1 MDFRPGFFLKT
12 GAFALK
18 YGYCLNPV
26 LRAILQSPSC
36 GVRMVLLKRSE
47 FFRVLLVLLAGGF
60 LTLPVQAA
68 NNKDADNK
76 SAKNAASAKAAPAG
90 KNAKSA
96 KKSAKPVK
104 SQALK
109 ETPKTLAAQ
118 KAAKEKVVTATSA
131 KPSRL
136 LASKKRRDNPPDHW
150 GEWNGPAGTSPGL
163 HSHAALLI
171 DMQNGE
177 ALYQKNASQIVPIAS
192 ITKLMTAMVMLDAH
206 LPMNEEFYITD
217 DDVDTLKG
225 SRSRLAVGT
234 QLTRQEALLLALMS
248 SENRAAHALGRNY
261 PGGIPAFV
269 AAMNRKAQELG
280 MTNSRFLDPTGLNSG
295 NVSTARDL
303 AKMVAAASKYAPIR
317 EASTTSDAKFDVRGR
332 IQEYRNTNP
341 LVRSDD
347 WDIGVTKTG
356 FIREAGKCLVMQA
369 KVNNRPMV
377 FVLLDSEGSMTRVG
391 DANRLKKWA
400 EAQHS

>member
-1 MDFRPGFFLKT
+1 
-12 GAFALK
+12 
-18 YGYCLNPV
+18 
-26 LRAILQSPSC
+26 
-36 GVRMVLLKRSE
+36 MVLFKRSKISK
-47 FFRVLLVLLAGGF
+47 VLLGLLAGAL
-60 LTLPVQAA
+60 LTLPAQAA
-68 NNKDADNK
+68 TSKESD
-76 SAKNAASAKAAPAG
+76 S
-90 KNAKSA
+90 KNAKSSKSA
-96 KKSAKPVK
+96 STAKNAKSSSSKKSVPPVK
-104 SQALK
+104 SQAMK
-109 ETPKTLAAQ
+109 ETPRTVAAQ
-118 KAAKEKVVTATSA
+118 KAAKEKVVTATS
-131 KPSRL
+131 KKQSRL

-150 GEWNGPAGTSPGL
+150 GEWNGPVGSSPGL
-163 HSHAALLI
+163 HSHAALLL

-177 ALYQKNASQIVPIAS
+177 ALYQKNATQVVPIAS
-192 ITKLMTAMVMLDAH
+192 ITKLMTAMVMLDAQ
-206 LPMNEEFYITD
+206 LPMNEELVITE

-234 QLTRQEALLLALMS
+234 QLTRQETLLLALMS

-303 AKMVAAASKYAPIR
+303 AKMVAAASKYAAIR

-332 IQEYRNTNP
+332 VQEYRNTNP
-341 LVRSDD
+341 LVRSDS
-347 WDIGVTKTG
+347 WDIGVSKTG

-369 KVNNRPMV
+369 KVNNRPML

-400 EAQHS
+400 EATRS

>member
-1 MDFRPGFFLKT
+1 M
-12 GAFALK
+12 ALIK
-18 YGYCLNPV
+18 RY
-26 LRAILQSPSC
+26 QSS
-36 GVRMVLLKRSE
+36 K
-47 FFRVLLVLLAGGF
+47 LLAALLLGGLF
-60 LTLPVQAA
+60 VSVAASAAPATQSTPQATS
-68 NNKDADNK
+68 NKQTSKNK
-76 SAKNAASAKAAPAG
+76 STTSAKNKQA
-90 KNAKSA
+90 
-96 KKSAKPVK
+96 AKPVK
-104 SQALK
+104 SQAAK
-109 ETPKTLAAQ
+109 TTPKTVAAQ
-118 KAAKEKVVTATSA
+118 NAAKDKVVSATSK

-136 LASKKRRDNPPDHW
+136 IASKKPRSTPPDHW
-150 GEWNGPAGTSPGL
+150 GEWNGPVGSSPGL
-163 HSHAALLI
+163 HSHAALLL

-177 ALYQKNASQIVPIAS
+177 SVYQKNATQVVPIAS

-206 LPMNEEFYITD
+206 LPMHEELVITD

-234 QLTRQEALLLALMS
+234 RLTRQEALLLALMS

-261 PGGIPAFV
+261 PGGTPAFV

-280 MTNSRFLDPTGLNSG
+280 MVNSRFTDPTGLSAS
-295 NVSTARDL
+295 NVSTAKDL
-303 AKMVAAASKYAPIR
+303 AKMVTAAYRYAPIR
-317 EASTTSDAKFDVRGR
+317 ETSTTSDARVDVRGR
-332 IQEYRNTNP
+332 VQEYRNTNP
-341 LVRSDD
+341 LVRSDS

-400 EAQHS
+400 EAHNS

>member
-1 MDFRPGFFLKT
+1 MFMALNKRFLSRKLI
-12 GAFALK
+12 AALVMSGMLSASAS
-18 YGYCLNPV
+18 Y
-26 LRAILQSPSC
+26 
-36 GVRMVLLKRSE
+36 
-47 FFRVLLVLLAGGF
+47 
-60 LTLPVQAA
+60 AA
-68 NNKDADNK
+68 TTSK
-76 SAKNAASAKAAPAG
+76 SSAASDSKQSSKSKTVA
-90 KNAKSA
+90 AKS
-96 KKSAKPVK
+96 KKNAKPVK
-104 SQALK
+104 SQAMK
-109 ETPKTLAAQ
+109 ETPKTVAAQ
-118 KAAKEKVVTATSA
+118 NAARDKVVSATSK

-136 LASKKRRDNPPDHW
+136 LASKKPRDNPPKNW
-150 GEWNGPAGTSPGL
+150 GEWNGPVGSSPGL
-163 HSHAALLI
+163 HSHAALLL

-177 ALYQKNASQIVPIAS
+177 AVYQKNATQIVPIAS

-234 QLTRQEALLLALMS
+234 QLSRQEALLLALMS

-303 AKMVAAASKYAPIR
+303 AKMVTAASKYPQIR
-317 EASTTSDAKFDVRGR
+317 EASTTTDAKFDVRGR
-332 IQEYRNTNP
+332 MQEYRNTNP

-400 EAQHS
+400 EAQS

>member
-1 MDFRPGFFLKT
+1 M
-12 GAFALK
+12 
-18 YGYCLNPV
+18 
-26 LRAILQSPSC
+26 
-36 GVRMVLLKRSE
+36 
-47 FFRVLLVLLAGGF
+47 LVLLAGSV
-60 LTLPVQAA
+60 LALPVHTASS
-68 NNKDADNK
+68 KDSD
-76 SAKNAASAKAAPAG
+76 STTAKNPASVKSTKAS
-90 KNAKSA
+90 SA

-109 ETPKTLAAQ
+109 ESPKTMAAQ

-136 LASKKRRDNPPDHW
+136 IASKKRRDNPPDHW

-163 HSHAALLI
+163 HSHAALLL

-177 ALYQKNASQIVPIAS
+177 ALYQKNATQIVPIAS

-234 QLTRQEALLLALMS
+234 QLTRQEALVLALMS

-280 MTNSRFLDPTGLNSG
+280 MANSRFLDPTGLNSG

-303 AKMVAAASKYAPIR
+303 AKMVTAASKYAPIR
-317 EASTTSDAKFDVRGR
+317 EASTTSEAKFDVRGR

-347 WDIGVTKTG
+347 WEIGVTKTG

-400 EAQHS
+400 EATRS

>member
-1 MDFRPGFFLKT
+1 MALIKRFQSSKLLAT
-12 GAFALK
+12 LLLSGAFAATAMSVEAATQNTTQTTNTK
-18 YGYCLNPV
+18 
-26 LRAILQSPSC
+26 
-36 GVRMVLLKRSE
+36 
-47 FFRVLLVLLAGGF
+47 
-60 LTLPVQAA
+60 QAS
-68 NNKDADNK
+68 K
-76 SAKNAASAKAAPAG
+76 SKSTSTAKTKKA
-90 KNAKSA
+90 
-96 KKSAKPVK
+96 AKPVK
-104 SQALK
+104 SQATK
-109 ETPKTLAAQ
+109 ETAKTLAVQ
-118 KAAKEKVVTATSA
+118 NAAKDKVVSATSK

-136 LASKKRRDNPPDHW
+136 IASKKPRSTPPSHW
-150 GEWNGPAGTSPGL
+150 GEWNGPVGSSPGL

-177 ALYQKNASQIVPIAS
+177 AVYQKNATQIVPIAS

-206 LPMNEEFYITD
+206 LPMNEELVITD

-225 SRSRLAVGT
+225 SRSRLMVGT

-280 MTNSRFLDPTGLNSG
+280 MSNSRFLDPTGLNSG

-303 AKMVAAASKYAPIR
+303 AKMVSAASKYAQIR
-317 EASTTSDAKFDVRGR
+317 EASTTTEAKFDVRGR

-341 LVRSDD
+341 LVRSDS

-400 EAQHS
+400 EAQPS

>member
-1 MDFRPGFFLKT
+1 MPTF
-12 GAFALK
+12 
-18 YGYCLNPV
+18 
-26 LRAILQSPSC
+26 
-36 GVRMVLLKRSE
+36 KRSMIS
-47 FFRVLLVLLAGGF
+47 RLLLALLAGGVVS
-60 LTLPVQAA
+60 LSCSLPVQAA
-68 NNKDADNK
+68 GSKDADN
-76 SAKNAASAKAAPAG
+76 G
-90 KNAKSA
+90 KNAKSTAASKSAKSAKAA
-96 KKSAKPVK
+96 KKTAKPVK
-104 SQALK
+104 SQAMK
-109 ETPKTLAAQ
+109 ETPATVAAQ
-118 KAAKEKVVTATSA
+118 KAAKEKVVSATSK

-136 LASKKRRDNPPDHW
+136 IASKKPRDNPPDHW
-150 GEWNGPAGTSPGL
+150 GEWNGPAGSSPGL
-163 HSHAALLI
+163 HSHAALLL

-177 ALYQKNASQIVPIAS
+177 ALYQKNASQVVPIAS

-206 LPMNEEFYITD
+206 LPMSEEFYITD

-234 QLTRQEALLLALMS
+234 QLSRQEALVLALMS

-303 AKMVAAASKYAPIR
+303 AKMVTAASKYPAIR

-341 LVRSDD
+341 LVRSDS

-400 EAQHS
+400 ESSRS

>member
-1 MDFRPGFFLKT
+1 M
-12 GAFALK
+12 AM
-18 YGYCLNPV
+18 N
-26 LRAILQSPSC
+26 
-36 GVRMVLLKRSE
+36 KRS
-47 FFRVLLVLLAGGF
+47 LSQKLV
-60 LTLPVQAA
+60 AA
-68 NNKDADNK
+68 LVMSGMLSVSATYAAT
-76 SAKNAASAKAAPAG
+76 SAKNAASDTKQGSKSKAVA
-90 KNAKSA
+90 AKS
-96 KKSAKPVK
+96 KKSDKPVK
-104 SQALK
+104 SQVMK
-109 ETPKTLAAQ
+109 STPKTVAAQ
-118 KAAKEKVVTATSA
+118 TAARDKVVSATSK

-136 LASKKRRDNPPDHW
+136 LASKKPRDTPPSNW
-150 GEWNGPAGTSPGL
+150 GDWNGPVGASPGL

-177 ALYQKNASQIVPIAS
+177 ALYQKNATQIVPIAS
-192 ITKLMTAMVMLDAH
+192 ITKLMTAMVMLDAR
-206 LPMNEEFYITD
+206 LPMNEEFFITD

-234 QLTRQEALLLALMS
+234 QLTRQEALVLALMS

-280 MTNSRFLDPTGLNSG
+280 MANSRFLDPTGLNSG

-303 AKMVAAASKYAPIR
+303 AKMVTAASKYQQIR
-317 EASTTSDAKFDVRGR
+317 EASTTSEAKFDVRGR
-332 IQEYRNTNP
+332 MQEYRNTNP
-341 LVRSDD
+341 LVRSDG

-400 EAQHS
+400 EAQS

>member
-1 MDFRPGFFLKT
+1 MLSRFFVSGLT
-12 GAFALK
+12 AMLLAT
-18 YGYCLNPV
+18 
-26 LRAILQSPSC
+26 SP
-36 GVRMVLLKRSE
+36 
-47 FFRVLLVLLAGGF
+47 LVLAQPEHEMQL
-60 LTLPVQAA
+60 
-68 NNKDADNK
+68 
-76 SAKNAASAKAAPAG
+76 AASSVPRLHSSAALVVNAQTGEVLFG
-90 KNAKSA
+90 KNTDRMMS
-96 KKSAKPVK
+96 
-104 SQALK
+104 
-109 ETPKTLAAQ
+109 
-118 KAAKEKVVTATSA
+118 
-131 KPSRL
+131 
-136 LASKKRRDNPPDHW
+136 
-150 GEWNGPAGTSPGL
+150 
-163 HSHAALLI
+163 
-171 DMQNGE
+171 
-177 ALYQKNASQIVPIAS
+177 IAS

-206 LPMNEEFYITD
+206 LPMGEEFYITD

-280 MTNSRFLDPTGLNSG
+280 MTSSRFLDPTGLNSG

-303 AKMVAAASKYAPIR
+303 AKMVTAAYKYPAIR
-317 EASTTSDAKFDVRGR
+317 EASTTSEAKFDVRGR
-332 IQEYRNTNP
+332 MQEYRNTNP
-341 LVRSDD
+341 LVRSDS

-391 DANRLKKWA
+391 DANRLKRWA
-400 EAQHS
+400 EAQHG

>member
-1 MDFRPGFFLKT
+1 M
-12 GAFALK
+12 A
-18 YGYCLNPV
+18 
-26 LRAILQSPSC
+26 Q
-36 GVRMVLLKRSE
+36 LKRPVIS
-47 FFRVLLVLLAGGF
+47 RLLLVLLAGSV
-60 LTLPVQAA
+60 LSLPVQAA
-68 NNKDADNK
+68 SSDT
-76 SAKNAASAKAAPAG
+76 S
-90 KNAKSA
+90 KNAKNSTSKSSKSKNSS

-104 SQALK
+104 SQAMK
-109 ETPKTLAAQ
+109 ESPKTVAAQ
-118 KAAKEKVVTATSA
+118 KAAKETVVSATSK

-136 LASKKRRDNPPDHW
+136 LASKKRRDTPPDNW
-150 GEWNGPAGTSPGL
+150 GDWSGPVGSSPGL
-163 HSHAALLI
+163 HSHAALLLDI
-171 DMQNGE
+171 QNGE
-177 ALYQKNASQIVPIAS
+177 ALYQKNATQIVPIAS

-206 LPMNEEFYITD
+206 LPMGEEFVITD

-234 QLTRQEALLLALMS
+234 QLTRQEALVLALMS
-248 SENRAAHALGRNY
+248 SENRAAHSLGRNY

-269 AAMNRKAQELG
+269 AAMNHKAQELG

-303 AKMVAAASKYAPIR
+303 AKMVTAASKYTQIR
-317 EASTTSDAKFDVRGR
+317 EASTTSEAKLDVRGR
-332 IQEYRNTNP
+332 MQEYRNTNP
-341 LVRSDD
+341 LVRSDS

-400 EAQHS
+400 EATRS

>member
-1 MDFRPGFFLKT
+1 MISFKRPMIS
-12 GAFALK
+12 
-18 YGYCLNPV
+18 
-26 LRAILQSPSC
+26 R
-36 GVRMVLLKRSE
+36 LLLP
-47 FFRVLLVLLAGGF
+47 LLVSGLVA
-60 LTLPVQAA
+60 LPVQAA
-68 NNKDADNK
+68 SSKDDNN
-76 SAKNAASAKAAPAG
+76 G
-90 KNAKSA
+90 KNAKTKTSAASKGNAPARNSKSSPVA
-96 KKSAKPVK
+96 KKSAKPLK
-104 SQALK
+104 SQAMK

-118 KAAKEKVVTATSA
+118 KAARETVVSATAQ

-150 GEWNGPAGTSPGL
+150 GEWNGPAGTLPGL
-163 HSHAALLI
+163 HSHAALLL

-177 ALYQKNASQIVPIAS
+177 ALYQKNATQIVPIAS

-206 LPMNEEFYITD
+206 LPMNEEFIITD

-280 MTNSRFLDPTGLNSG
+280 MTNTRFLDPTGLNSG

-303 AKMVAAASKYAPIR
+303 AKMVTAAAKYAPIR

-332 IQEYRNTNP
+332 MQEYRNTNP
-341 LVRSDD
+341 LVRSDS
-347 WDIGVTKTG
+347 WDIGLTKTG

-391 DANRLKKWA
+391 DANRLKKWV
-400 EAQHS
+400 EATRS

>member
-1 MDFRPGFFLKT
+1 MALIKRFQSSKLLAT
-12 GAFALK
+12 LLLSGAFAAT
-18 YGYCLNPV
+18 V
-26 LRAILQSPSC
+26 MSVEAATQSTPQTTNS
-36 GVRMVLLKRSE
+36 K
-47 FFRVLLVLLAGGF
+47 
-60 LTLPVQAA
+60 QAS
-68 NNKDADNK
+68 K
-76 SAKNAASAKAAPAG
+76 SKSTTAAKA
-90 KNAKSA
+90 
-96 KKSAKPVK
+96 KKTAKPVK
-104 SQALK
+104 SQATK
-109 ETPKTLAAQ
+109 ETAKTVAAQ
-118 KAAKEKVVTATSA
+118 SAAKDKVVSATSK

-136 LASKKRRDNPPDHW
+136 IASKKPRSTPPDHW
-150 GEWNGPAGTSPGL
+150 GEWNGPVGGSPGL
-163 HSHAALLI
+163 HSHSALLL

-177 ALYQKNASQIVPIAS
+177 SVYQKNATQVVPIAS

-206 LPMNEEFYITD
+206 LPMNEELVITD

-234 QLTRQEALLLALMS
+234 RLTRQEALLLALMS

-261 PGGIPAFV
+261 PGGTAAFV
-269 AAMNRKAQELG
+269 AAMNRKALELG
-280 MTNSRFLDPTGLNSG
+280 MANSRFTDPTGLSAS
-295 NVSTARDL
+295 NVSTAKDL
-303 AKMVAAASKYAPIR
+303 AKMVAAAYRYAPIR
-317 EASTTSDAKFDVRGR
+317 ETSTTSDARVDVRGR

-341 LVRSDD
+341 LVRSDS

-400 EAQHS
+400 EAQQS

>member
-1 MDFRPGFFLKT
+1 MVFFKR
-12 GAFALK
+12 
-18 YGYCLNPV
+18 PV
-26 LRAILQSPSC
+26 LTRWFLS
-36 GVRMVLLKRSE
+36 
-47 FFRVLLVLLAGGF
+47 LLAGF
-60 LTLPVQAA
+60 LMALPVQAA
-68 NNKDADNK
+68 NSKDHDAGKNGKNSATSKTASSKSAKSTPTRNK
-76 SAKNAASAKAAPAG
+76 SAKPL
-90 KNAKSA
+90 
-96 KKSAKPVK
+96 K

-109 ETPKTLAAQ
+109 ETPKILAAQ
-118 KAAKEKVVTATSA
+118 KAAKETVVTATSK

-150 GEWNGPAGTSPGL
+150 GEWSGPAGGTPGL
-163 HSHAALLI
+163 HSHAALLL
-171 DMQNGE
+171 DLQNGE
-177 ALYQKNASQIVPIAS
+177 AQYQKNATQIVPIAS
-192 ITKLMTAMVMLDAH
+192 ITKVMTAMVMLDAH
-206 LPMNEEFYITD
+206 LPMGEELVITD

-261 PGGIPAFV
+261 PGGISAFV

-303 AKMVAAASKYAPIR
+303 AKMVAAASKYPQIR
-317 EASTTSDAKFDVRGR
+317 EASTTSDARFDVRGR
-332 IQEYRNTNP
+332 MQEYRNTNP
-341 LVRSDD
+341 LVRSDS
-347 WDIGVTKTG
+347 WDIGLTKTG

-400 EAQHS
+400 EATRS